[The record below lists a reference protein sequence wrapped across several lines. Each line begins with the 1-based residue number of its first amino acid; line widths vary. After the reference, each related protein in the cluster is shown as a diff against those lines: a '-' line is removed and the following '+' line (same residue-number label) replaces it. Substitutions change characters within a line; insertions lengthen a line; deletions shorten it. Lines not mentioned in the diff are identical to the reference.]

1 MIKALRAYFEN
12 MKELLVLLRS
22 IDKRLEKLERC
33 VAEGSPSHSRGGRLR
48 LITGHWNESGGY

>member
-33 VAEGSPSHSRGGRLR
+33 VAEGSPSHSKGYRLR
-48 LITGHWNESGGY
+48 LITGHWNE